1 MLKFGNDYFVKRD
14 EILNVCPDKLIN
26 LLDRD
31 ILSTPGITL
40 DDKIGKFCIGKVPEC
55 AKGKYY
61 DISKWDNLWENKSIE
76 GILMMGNVELED
88 FVEITSHYAFID
100 KDGKKVTLSDISIL
114 PYGEIRA
121 SGDDSCYV
129 DITEINNL
137 FDDILD
143 IKPMRYGY
151 RIRIICQCDYIWR
164 LIHVSDFIRHIKDV
178 FYPNDDS
185 FDLWG
190 DDKSLIFPS
199 ELFRRLYDDI
209 HSGRI
214 NLSKYKEASQYDV

>member
-14 EILNVCPDKLIN
+14 EILSVCPDKLMD

-40 DDKIGKFCIGKVPEC
+40 DDKIGKFCFGKVPDC

-61 DISKWDNLWENKSIE
+61 DISKWDNLWENKLIESI
-76 GILMMGNVELED
+76 LLAGNVELED
-88 FVEITSHYAFID
+88 FVEITSDYAFVD

-114 PYGEIRA
+114 PYGETQT
-121 SGDDSCYV
+121 SDDDSWYV
-129 DITEINNL
+129 DITEINNV

-143 IKPMRYGY
+143 IKPIRYGY

-164 LIHVSDFIRHIKDV
+164 LIHVSDFIRHIKDM
-178 FYPNDDS
+178 FYSNDDT
-185 FDLWG
+185 FDPY
-190 DDKSLIFPS
+190 DDGKSLIFPS

-209 HSGRI
+209 NSGRI
-214 NLSKYKEASQYDV
+214 DLSKYKEVSQYDV